1 MDVQS
6 LVTDYIRREPRPL
19 KHVNSFKIAPIK
31 SLYVTK
37 QFSKNT
43 SPHCDETFFIG
54 L

>member
-6 LVTDYIRREPRPL
+6 LVTDYIRNELRPL
-19 KHVNSFKIAPIK
+19 KHVNSFQITLI
-31 SLYVTK
+31 K

-43 SPHCDETFFIG
+43 SPHCDERQS